1 MIEFISQNPKL
12 VQVTRDGAPI
22 GWLNR
27 TRNPFDADKTI
38 WSGIVDSRVIRQDSL
53 CAAKCQVHDFVED
66 KVEYDLTEAGR
77 KALKEHGPM
86 HRAKVRVAAARGV
99 TELDNITFHFKLARA
114 LADNGETAKAIAHLE
129 PLKDALLGVID
140 ALNFAG
146 ISGQTET
153 KSKVAAE

>member
-22 GWLNR
+22 GWLNC
-27 TRNPFDADKTI
+27 TKHPVNEAKVI
-38 WSGIVDSRVIRQDSL
+38 WSGIVDSLVIKADSL
-53 CAAKCQVHDFVED
+53 CAAKRQVHDFVPD
-66 KVEYDLTEAGR
+66 RSEYDLTEAGR
-77 KALKEHGPM
+77 KALAEHGSL
-86 HRAKVRVAAARGV
+86 RKEKVRVAAARGV
-99 TELDNITFHFKLARA
+99 GDLENITFHFKLART

-153 KSKVAAE
+153 KSKVSAE

>member
-1 MIEFISQNPKL
+1 MIEFLNQNPKL
-12 VQVTRDGAPI
+12 VEVLRDGARI

-27 TRNPFDADKTI
+27 TKHPVDETKVI
-38 WSGIVDSRVIRQDSL
+38 WSGIVDSLVVKADSL
-53 CAAKCQVHDFVED
+53 CAAKRQVHDFVPG
-66 KVEYDLTEAGR
+66 KAEYDLTEAGR

-99 TELDNITFHFKLARA
+99 GDLENITFHFKLART
-114 LADNGETAKAIAHLE
+114 LADNGETEKAIAHLE

-146 ISGQTET
+146 ITGQTEP
-153 KSKVAAE
+153 KRKVPAE

>member
-1 MIEFISQNPKL
+1 MIEFLNQNPKL
-12 VQVTRDGAPI
+12 VEALRGGARI

-27 TRNPFDADKTI
+27 TSHPAREGAYI
-38 WSGIVDSRVIRQDSL
+38 WSGVVDGRTIRDDSL
-53 CAAKCQVHDFVED
+53 CAAKRQIHDFVPD

-77 KALKEHGPM
+77 KALKEHGQM

-99 TELDNITFHFKLARA
+99 GDLENITFHFKLART
-114 LADNGETAKAIAHLE
+114 LADNGETEKAIAHLE

-146 ISGQTET
+146 ITGQTEP
-153 KSKVAAE
+153 KRKVPAE